1 MASSF
6 GRSRVGLRDDLDRLQ
21 TSYQEFHDDAEDSD
35 EDSAA
40 PPQFQQTSPTYQ
52 NKTRMGFGQ
61 NDKQLTD
68 SKGFSRPNLFSPNMS
83 PSRPLGEI
91 YGKKNYN
98 GIMHT
103 EDSPEGPP
111 GGPGTGGNVIIH
123 HVPEESKSRWS
134 HIEDLDS
141 FFKKVYEYHQR
152 HGFTVMM
159 LQVQKISQIFRKQY
173 C

>member
-40 PPQFQQTSPTYQ
+40 PPQFQHTSPTYQ

-111 GGPGTGGNVIIH
+111 GGPGGSTPHGGF
-123 HVPEESKSRWS
+123 VPGPQYSRMPGAVFDRF
-134 HIEDLDS
+134 HIVL
-141 FFKKVYEYHQR
+141 
-152 HGFTVMM
+152 
-159 LQVQKISQIFRKQY
+159 
-173 C
+173 